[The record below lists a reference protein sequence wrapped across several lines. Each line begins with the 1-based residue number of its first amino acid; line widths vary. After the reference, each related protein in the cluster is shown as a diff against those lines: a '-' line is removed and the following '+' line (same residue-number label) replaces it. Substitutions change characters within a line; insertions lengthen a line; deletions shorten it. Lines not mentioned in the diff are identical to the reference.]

1 MRAILQLKPLLT
13 IHLNAKSQSSLKN
26 KITLK
31 NKLNHARIILEFI
44 PSLIYFLIQKVSVL
58 KHLAPLIHI
67 PFKALWLGTALSMFL
82 SLNLNAEEN
91 PTKTEPKSAKG
102 VKNKP
107 KSPVTKVMMT
117 NCDNIKD
124 FNAKQKEVL
133 KAAYQFGSKENL
145 GYEMAGIAWKESCA
159 GTYKINFSDPSAG
172 IYHAYIPSVLKSYG
186 HNNSPFLRNVMGE
199 LLIKDD
205 AFASEVALKE
215 LLYWKTRYH
224 DNLKDMI
231 KSYNKGSRWEKNEKA
246 NADAEKYYEEIQD
259 KIRRLKESKI
269 FDSQSSNDQELQK
282 SANSNLDL
290 DPIGNAMPQTLAK
303 TETKETQIEET
314 QTQKS
319 QEMKEAASEQAIK
332 KPLEKEKDKP
342 MYFAQINS
350 SADFAPAK
358 KSPKKPAKASPKRSS
373 KNNISVKNNTK
384 TASKSKEVCKN
395 CSPGQRN
402 AILANHITLM
412 QEL

>member
-1 MRAILQLKPLLT
+1 M
-13 IHLNAKSQSSLKN
+13 
-26 KITLK
+26 
-31 NKLNHARIILEFI
+31 
-44 PSLIYFLIQKVSVL
+44 
-58 KHLAPLIHI
+58 KHLTPLTHTL
-67 PFKALWLGTALSMFL
+67 FKALWLGATLSASL
-82 SLNLNAEEN
+82 SLSATES
-91 PTKTEPKSAKG
+91 PTKTEPKPAKG

-107 KSPVTKVMMT
+107 KSPVTNVMMT

-231 KSYNKGSRWEKNEKA
+231 KSYNKGSRWEKSEKA

-290 DPIGNAMPQTLAK
+290 DPIGNAMPQTLA
-303 TETKETQIEET
+303 TKETQIGEA

-319 QEMKEAASEQAIK
+319 QEMKEAASERAIN

-342 MYFAQINS
+342 MYFAQIN

>member
-1 MRAILQLKPLLT
+1 M
-13 IHLNAKSQSSLKN
+13 
-26 KITLK
+26 
-31 NKLNHARIILEFI
+31 
-44 PSLIYFLIQKVSVL
+44 
-58 KHLAPLIHI
+58 KHLTPLTHTL
-67 PFKALWLGTALSMFL
+67 FKALWLGVALSTSL
-82 SLNLNAEEN
+82 SLVAAEN
-91 PTKTEPKSAKG
+91 PTKTEPKPTKG

-117 NCDNIKD
+117 NCDNLKD

-145 GYEMAGIAWKESCA
+145 GYEMASIAWKESCA
-159 GTYKINFSDPSAG
+159 GVYKINFSDPSAG
-172 IYHAYIPSVLKSYG
+172 IYHSYIPSVLKSYG

-224 DNLKDMI
+224 DNLKNMI
-231 KSYNKGSRWEKNEKA
+231 KSYNKGSRWEKNEKS
-246 NADAEKYYEEIQD
+246 NAEAEKYYEEIQD
-259 KIRRLKESKI
+259 RIRRLKESKI

-290 DPIGNAMPQTLAK
+290 DPIGNTMPQTLAAQK
-303 TETKETQIEET
+303 SQIEKSQIEET
-314 QTQKS
+314 QAEKS
-319 QEMKEAASEQAIK
+319 QEMKEATSEQITN
-332 KPLEKEKDKP
+332 KPEKAKDKP

-350 SADFAPAK
+350 ADFTPAK
-358 KSPKKPAKASPKRSS
+358 KSPKKPAKASPKHSS

-384 TASKSKEVCKN
+384 TASKNSKNKEVCKN

>member
-1 MRAILQLKPLLT
+1 M
-13 IHLNAKSQSSLKN
+13 
-26 KITLK
+26 
-31 NKLNHARIILEFI
+31 
-44 PSLIYFLIQKVSVL
+44 
-58 KHLAPLIHI
+58 KHLTPLTHTL
-67 PFKALWLGTALSMFL
+67 FKALWLGVALSASL
-82 SLNLNAEEN
+82 SLVAAEN
-91 PTKTEPKSAKG
+91 PTKTEPKPAKG

-117 NCDNIKD
+117 NCDNLKD

-159 GTYKINFSDPSAG
+159 GVYKINFSDPSAG
-172 IYHAYIPSVLKSYG
+172 IYHSYIPSVLKSYG

-224 DNLKDMI
+224 DNLKNMI
-231 KSYNKGSRWEKNEKA
+231 KSYNKGSRWERSEKS
-246 NADAEKYYEEIQD
+246 NAEAEKYYEEIQD
-259 KIRRLKESKI
+259 RIRRLKESKI

-290 DPIGNAMPQTLAK
+290 DPIGNAMPQTLAAQK
-303 TETKETQIEET
+303 SQIEKSQIEKSQIEET
-314 QTQKS
+314 QAEKP
-319 QEMKEAASEQAIK
+319 QEMKEVTSEQIAS
-332 KPLEKEKDKP
+332 KPEKAKDKP
-342 MYFAQINS
+342 MYLAQINS
-350 SADFAPAK
+350 SDFTPAK
-358 KSPKKPAKASPKRSS
+358 KSPKKPAKVSPKRSF
-373 KNNISVKNNTK
+373 KNNIKNNVKNNVK
-384 TASKSKEVCKN
+384 TASKKQEVCKN

>member
-1 MRAILQLKPLLT
+1 
-13 IHLNAKSQSSLKN
+13 
-26 KITLK
+26 
-31 NKLNHARIILEFI
+31 
-44 PSLIYFLIQKVSVL
+44 
-58 KHLAPLIHI
+58 
-67 PFKALWLGTALSMFL
+67 
-82 SLNLNAEEN
+82 
-91 PTKTEPKSAKG
+91 
-102 VKNKP
+102 
-107 KSPVTKVMMT
+107 MMT

-159 GTYKINFSDPSAG
+159 GVYKINFSDPSAG
-172 IYHAYIPSVLKSYG
+172 VYHSYIPSVLKSYG

-231 KSYNKGSRWEKNEKA
+231 KSYNKGSRWERSEKS
-246 NADAEKYYEEIQD
+246 NAEAEKYYEEIQD
-259 KIRRLKESKI
+259 RIRRLKESKI

-303 TETKETQIEET
+303 TEAKETQTEET
-314 QTQKS
+314 QAEKP
-319 QEMKEAASEQAIK
+319 QEMKEATSEQTK
-332 KPLEKEKDKP
+332 SKPEKAKDKP
-342 MYFAQINS
+342 MYLAQINDT
-350 SADFAPAK
+350 DFTPAK

-373 KNNISVKNNTK
+373 KNNKNNVKSSTK
-384 TASKSKEVCKN
+384 TASKNSKNKEMCKN

>member
-1 MRAILQLKPLLT
+1 M
-13 IHLNAKSQSSLKN
+13 
-26 KITLK
+26 
-31 NKLNHARIILEFI
+31 
-44 PSLIYFLIQKVSVL
+44 
-58 KHLAPLIHI
+58 KHLTPLTHTI
-67 PFKALWLGTALSMFL
+67 FKALLLGTALSASL
-82 SLNLNAEEN
+82 SLAATES

-133 KAAYQFGSKENL
+133 KATYQFGSKENL

-159 GTYKINFSDPSAG
+159 GVYKINFSDPSAG
-172 IYHAYIPSVLKSYG
+172 VYHSYIPSVLKSYG
-186 HNNSPFLRNVMGE
+186 HNDSPFLRNVMGE

-205 AFASEVALKE
+205 VFASEVALKE

-224 DNLKDMI
+224 DNLKNMI
-231 KSYNKGSRWEKNEKA
+231 KSYNKGSRWERSEKS
-246 NADAEKYYEEIQD
+246 NAEAEKYYEEIQD
-259 KIRRLKESKI
+259 RIRRLKESKI

-303 TETKETQIEET
+303 TETKETQAE
-314 QTQKS
+314 QTQAEKS
-319 QEMKEAASEQAIK
+319 QEMKEATSEQTTS
-332 KPLEKEKDKP
+332 KPEKAKDKP
-342 MYFAQINS
+342 MYLAQTNS
-350 SADFAPAK
+350 TDFTPAK
-358 KSPKKPAKASPKRSS
+358 KSPKKPAKVSQKRSPKNNRNNAKSS
-373 KNNISVKNNTK
+373 TK
-384 TASKSKEVCKN
+384 TASKKQEVCKN

>member
-1 MRAILQLKPLLT
+1 M
-13 IHLNAKSQSSLKN
+13 
-26 KITLK
+26 
-31 NKLNHARIILEFI
+31 
-44 PSLIYFLIQKVSVL
+44 
-58 KHLAPLIHI
+58 KHLTPLTHTL
-67 PFKALWLGTALSMFL
+67 FKALWLGATLSASL
-82 SLNLNAEEN
+82 SLVAAES
-91 PTKTEPKSAKG
+91 PTKTEPKPAKG

-117 NCDNIKD
+117 NCDNLKD

-159 GTYKINFSDPSAG
+159 GVYKINFSDPSAG
-172 IYHAYIPSVLKSYG
+172 VYHSYIPSVLKSYG
-186 HNNSPFLRNVMGE
+186 HNDSPFLRNVMGE

-231 KSYNKGSRWEKNEKA
+231 KSYNKGSRWEKNEKS
-246 NADAEKYYEEIQD
+246 NAEAEKYYEEIQD
-259 KIRRLKESKI
+259 RIRRLKESKI

-290 DPIGNAMPQTLAK
+290 DPIGNAMPQTLAQ
-303 TETKETQIEET
+303 TETKKSQIEET
-314 QTQKS
+314 QAEKS
-319 QEMKEAASEQAIK
+319 QEMKEATSEQITN
-332 KPLEKEKDKP
+332 KPEKAKDKP

-350 SADFAPAK
+350 TDFTPAK
-358 KSPKKPAKASPKRSS
+358 KSSQKPAKASPKRSS
-373 KNNISVKNNTK
+373 KNNINNVKSHTK
-384 TASKSKEVCKN
+384 TASKKQEVCKN

>member
-1 MRAILQLKPLLT
+1 M
-13 IHLNAKSQSSLKN
+13 
-26 KITLK
+26 
-31 NKLNHARIILEFI
+31 
-44 PSLIYFLIQKVSVL
+44 
-58 KHLAPLIHI
+58 KHLTPLTHTI
-67 PFKALWLGTALSMFL
+67 FKALLLGTALSASL
-82 SLNLNAEEN
+82 SLSATES
-91 PTKTEPKSAKG
+91 PTKTESKSAKG

-117 NCDNIKD
+117 NCDNLKD

-145 GYEMAGIAWKESCA
+145 GYEMAGIAWKEACA
-159 GTYKINFSDPSAG
+159 GGYKINFSDPSAG
-172 IYHAYIPSVLKSYG
+172 VYHSYIPSVLKSYG
-186 HNNSPFLRNVMGE
+186 HNDSPFLRNVMGE
-199 LLIKDD
+199 LLIKND

-231 KSYNKGSRWEKNEKA
+231 KSYNKGSRWEKNEKS

-259 KIRRLKESKI
+259 RIRRLKESKI

-290 DPIGNAMPQTLAK
+290 DPIGNAMPQTLIA
-303 TETKETQIEET
+303 KETQTE
-314 QTQKS
+314 QTQAEKT
-319 QEMKEAASEQAIK
+319 QEMKETTSEQTK
-332 KPLEKEKDKP
+332 SKPEKAKDKP
-342 MYFAQINS
+342 MYLAQINN
-350 SADFAPAK
+350 ADFTPAK
-358 KSPKKPAKASPKRSS
+358 KSPKKPAKVSQKRP
-373 KNNISVKNNTK
+373 KNNKNNAKSSTK
-384 TASKSKEVCKN
+384 TASKKQEVCKN

>member
-1 MRAILQLKPLLT
+1 M
-13 IHLNAKSQSSLKN
+13 
-26 KITLK
+26 
-31 NKLNHARIILEFI
+31 
-44 PSLIYFLIQKVSVL
+44 
-58 KHLAPLIHI
+58 KHLTPLTHTL
-67 PFKALWLGTALSMFL
+67 FKALWLGAALSASL
-82 SLNLNAEEN
+82 SLVAAES
-91 PTKTEPKSAKG
+91 PTKTEPKPAKG

-117 NCDNIKD
+117 NCDNLKD

-159 GTYKINFSDPSAG
+159 GVYKINFSDPSTG
-172 IYHAYIPSVLKSYG
+172 VYHSYIPSVLKSYG
-186 HNNSPFLRNVMGE
+186 HNDSPFLRNVMGE

-231 KSYNKGSRWEKNEKA
+231 KSYNKGSRWEKNEKS

-259 KIRRLKESKI
+259 RIRRLKESKI

-290 DPIGNAMPQTLAK
+290 DPIGNAMPQALSA
-303 TETKETQIEET
+303 KETQTEET
-314 QTQKS
+314 QAEKS
-319 QEMKEAASEQAIK
+319 QETQEATSEPTTS
-332 KPLEKEKDKP
+332 KPEKAKDKP
-342 MYFAQINS
+342 MYLAQTN
-350 SADFAPAK
+350 SADFTPAK
-358 KSPKKPAKASPKRSS
+358 KSSQKPAKVGQKRFS
-373 KNNISVKNNTK
+373 KNNINNIKNNVKSNTK
-384 TASKSKEVCKN
+384 TASKNASKNKEVCKN
-395 CSPGQRN
+395 CSPGQKN

>member
-1 MRAILQLKPLLT
+1 M
-13 IHLNAKSQSSLKN
+13 
-26 KITLK
+26 
-31 NKLNHARIILEFI
+31 
-44 PSLIYFLIQKVSVL
+44 
-58 KHLAPLIHI
+58 KHLTPLTHTL
-67 PFKALWLGTALSMFL
+67 FKALWLGVVLSASL
-82 SLNLNAEEN
+82 SLVAAEN
-91 PTKTEPKSAKG
+91 PTKTESKSAKG

-117 NCDNIKD
+117 NCNNLKD

-159 GTYKINFSDPSAG
+159 GVYKINFSDPSAG
-172 IYHAYIPSVLKSYG
+172 VYHSYIPSVLKSYG
-186 HNNSPFLRNVMGE
+186 HNDSPFLRNVMGE

-231 KSYNKGSRWEKNEKA
+231 KSYNKGSRWERSEKS
-246 NADAEKYYEEIQD
+246 NAEAEKYYEEIQD
-259 KIRRLKESKI
+259 RIRRLKESKI

-290 DPIGNAMPQTLAK
+290 DPIGNAMPQTLAAQK
-303 TETKETQIEET
+303 SQIEKSQIEET
-314 QTQKS
+314 QAEKH
-319 QEMKEAASEQAIK
+319 QEMKEATSEQITN
-332 KPLEKEKDKP
+332 KPEKEKDKP

-350 SADFAPAK
+350 TDFTPTK
-358 KSPKKPAKASPKRSS
+358 KSPKKPAKASPKRFS

-384 TASKSKEVCKN
+384 TASKNSKNKEVCKN

>member
-1 MRAILQLKPLLT
+1 M
-13 IHLNAKSQSSLKN
+13 
-26 KITLK
+26 
-31 NKLNHARIILEFI
+31 
-44 PSLIYFLIQKVSVL
+44 
-58 KHLAPLIHI
+58 KHLTPLTHTI
-67 PFKALWLGTALSMFL
+67 FKALFLGTALSASL
-82 SLNLNAEEN
+82 SLAATES
-91 PTKTEPKSAKG
+91 PTKTEPKPAKG

-117 NCDNIKD
+117 NCDNLKD

-159 GTYKINFSDPSAG
+159 GVYKINFSDPSAG
-172 IYHAYIPSVLKSYG
+172 VYHSYIPSVLKSYG

-231 KSYNKGSRWEKNEKA
+231 KSYNKGSRWERSEKS
-246 NADAEKYYEEIQD
+246 NAEAEKYYEEIQD
-259 KIRRLKESKI
+259 RIRRLKESKI

-290 DPIGNAMPQTLAK
+290 DPIGNAMPQTLAAQK
-303 TETKETQIEET
+303 SQIEKSQIEKSQIEKSQIEET
-314 QTQKS
+314 QAEKP
-319 QEMKEAASEQAIK
+319 QEMKEATSEQITS
-332 KPLEKEKDKP
+332 KPEKAKDKP
-342 MYFAQINS
+342 MYLAQINS
-350 SADFAPAK
+350 ADFTPAK
-358 KSPKKPAKASPKRSS
+358 KSPKKTAKVSPKRSP
-373 KNNISVKNNTK
+373 KNNKNNVKSSTK
-384 TASKSKEVCKN
+384 TASKKQEVCKN

>member
-1 MRAILQLKPLLT
+1 M
-13 IHLNAKSQSSLKN
+13 
-26 KITLK
+26 
-31 NKLNHARIILEFI
+31 
-44 PSLIYFLIQKVSVL
+44 
-58 KHLAPLIHI
+58 KHLTPLTHTL
-67 PFKALWLGTALSMFL
+67 FKALWLGAALSTSL
-82 SLNLNAEEN
+82 SLAAAES

-117 NCDNIKD
+117 NCDNLKD

-159 GTYKINFSDPSAG
+159 GVYKINFSDPSAG
-172 IYHAYIPSVLKSYG
+172 VYHSYIPSVLKSYG
-186 HNNSPFLRNVMGE
+186 HNDSPFLRNVMGE

-231 KSYNKGSRWEKNEKA
+231 KSYNKGSRWEKNEKS

-259 KIRRLKESKI
+259 RIRRLKESKI

-290 DPIGNAMPQTLAK
+290 DPIGNAMPQTLATQK
-303 TETKETQIEET
+303 SQIEKSQIEET
-314 QTQKS
+314 QAEKP
-319 QEMKEAASEQAIK
+319 QEMKKATSEQTAN
-332 KPLEKEKDKP
+332 KPEKAKDKP
-342 MYFAQINS
+342 MYLAQINS
-350 SADFAPAK
+350 ADFTPAK
-358 KSPKKPAKASPKRSS
+358 KSPKKPAKVSQKRSF
-373 KNNISVKNNTK
+373 KNNIKKNNVKNNTK

>member
-1 MRAILQLKPLLT
+1 M
-13 IHLNAKSQSSLKN
+13 
-26 KITLK
+26 
-31 NKLNHARIILEFI
+31 
-44 PSLIYFLIQKVSVL
+44 
-58 KHLAPLIHI
+58 KHLTPLIHI
-67 PFKALWLGTALSMFL
+67 PFKALWLGTALSASL
-82 SLNLNAEEN
+82 SLAATES
-91 PTKTEPKSAKG
+91 PTKTEPKPAKG

-159 GTYKINFSDPSAG
+159 GVYKINFSDPSAG
-172 IYHAYIPSVLKSYG
+172 VYHSYIPSVLKSYG
-186 HNNSPFLRNVMGE
+186 HNDSPFLRNVMGE

-246 NADAEKYYEEIQD
+246 NADAEKYYEDIQD

-290 DPIGNAMPQTLAK
+290 DPIGNAMPQTLAAQK
-303 TETKETQIEET
+303 SQIEKSQTEET
-314 QTQKS
+314 QAEKS
-319 QEMKEAASEQAIK
+319 REMKEATSEQTTS
-332 KPLEKEKDKP
+332 KPEKAKDKP
-342 MYFAQINS
+342 MYLAQINN
-350 SADFAPAK
+350 ADFTPAK
-358 KSPKKPAKASPKRSS
+358 KSPKKPAKANPKRSS
-373 KNNISVKNNTK
+373 KNNTKSHAKTSSKN
-384 TASKSKEVCKN
+384 SKNKEMCKN

>member
-1 MRAILQLKPLLT
+1 M
-13 IHLNAKSQSSLKN
+13 
-26 KITLK
+26 
-31 NKLNHARIILEFI
+31 
-44 PSLIYFLIQKVSVL
+44 
-58 KHLAPLIHI
+58 KHLTPLTHTL
-67 PFKALWLGTALSMFL
+67 FKALWLGVALNASL
-82 SLNLNAEEN
+82 SLVAAES
-91 PTKTEPKSAKG
+91 PTKTEPKPAKG

-117 NCDNIKD
+117 NCDNLKD

-159 GTYKINFSDPSAG
+159 GVYKINFSDPSAG
-172 IYHAYIPSVLKSYG
+172 VYHSYIPSVLKSYG
-186 HNNSPFLRNVMGE
+186 HNDSPFLRNVMGE

-231 KSYNKGSRWEKNEKA
+231 KSYNKGSRWEKNEKS
-246 NADAEKYYEEIQD
+246 NAEAEKYYEEIQD
-259 KIRRLKESKI
+259 RIRRLKESKI

-290 DPIGNAMPQTLAK
+290 DPIGNAMPQTLAAQK
-303 TETKETQIEET
+303 SQIEKSQIEET
-314 QTQKS
+314 QAEKS
-319 QEMKEAASEQAIK
+319 QEMKKATSEQTAN
-332 KPLEKEKDKP
+332 KPEKAKDKP
-342 MYFAQINS
+342 MYLAQINS
-350 SADFAPAK
+350 ADFTPAK
-358 KSPKKPAKASPKRSS
+358 KSPKKPAKVSPKRSS
-373 KNNISVKNNTK
+373 KNNTKSHAK
-384 TASKSKEVCKN
+384 TASKNSKKQEVCKN

>member
-1 MRAILQLKPLLT
+1 M
-13 IHLNAKSQSSLKN
+13 
-26 KITLK
+26 
-31 NKLNHARIILEFI
+31 
-44 PSLIYFLIQKVSVL
+44 
-58 KHLAPLIHI
+58 KHLTPLTHTL
-67 PFKALWLGTALSMFL
+67 FKALWLGVALSASL
-82 SLNLNAEEN
+82 SLVAAES
-91 PTKTEPKSAKG
+91 PTKG

-117 NCDNIKD
+117 NCDNLKD

-159 GTYKINFSDPSAG
+159 GVYKINFSDPSAG
-172 IYHAYIPSVLKSYG
+172 VYHSYIPSVLKSYG
-186 HNNSPFLRNVMGE
+186 HNDSPFLRNVMGE

-231 KSYNKGSRWEKNEKA
+231 KSYNKGSRWEKNEKS

-259 KIRRLKESKI
+259 RIRRLKESKI

-290 DPIGNAMPQTLAK
+290 DPIGNAMPQTLATQK
-303 TETKETQIEET
+303 SQIEKSQIEET
-314 QTQKS
+314 QAEKP
-319 QEMKEAASEQAIK
+319 QEMKETTSEQITN
-332 KPLEKEKDKP
+332 KPEKAKDKP
-342 MYFAQINS
+342 MYLAQIS
-350 SADFAPAK
+350 SADFTPAK
-358 KSPKKPAKASPKRSS
+358 KSPEKLTKASPKRSS
-373 KNNISVKNNTK
+373 KNNTKSHTK

>member
-1 MRAILQLKPLLT
+1 M
-13 IHLNAKSQSSLKN
+13 
-26 KITLK
+26 
-31 NKLNHARIILEFI
+31 
-44 PSLIYFLIQKVSVL
+44 
-58 KHLAPLIHI
+58 KHLTPLTHTL
-67 PFKALWLGTALSMFL
+67 FKALWLGVALSASL
-82 SLNLNAEEN
+82 SLVAAES
-91 PTKTEPKSAKG
+91 PTKTEPKPAKG

-117 NCDNIKD
+117 NCDNLKD

-159 GTYKINFSDPSAG
+159 GVYKINFSDPSAG
-172 IYHAYIPSVLKSYG
+172 VYHSYIPSVLKSYG
-186 HNNSPFLRNVMGE
+186 HNDSPFLRNVMGE

-231 KSYNKGSRWEKNEKA
+231 KSYNKGSRWEKNEKS

-259 KIRRLKESKI
+259 RIRRLKESKI

-290 DPIGNAMPQTLAK
+290 DPIGNAMPQALIAK
-303 TETKETQIEET
+303 ETKIEET
-314 QTQKS
+314 QAEKS
-319 QEMKEAASEQAIK
+319 QEMKEATSEQTK
-332 KPLEKEKDKP
+332 SKPEKAKDKP
-342 MYFAQINS
+342 MYLAQINS
-350 SADFAPAK
+350 ADFTPAK
-358 KSPKKPAKASPKRSS
+358 KSPKKPAKVSQKRSS
-373 KNNISVKNNTK
+373 KNNTKSHAK
-384 TASKSKEVCKN
+384 TASKNSKNKEMCKN

>member
-1 MRAILQLKPLLT
+1 M
-13 IHLNAKSQSSLKN
+13 
-26 KITLK
+26 
-31 NKLNHARIILEFI
+31 
-44 PSLIYFLIQKVSVL
+44 
-58 KHLAPLIHI
+58 KHLTPLTHTI
-67 PFKALWLGTALSMFL
+67 FKALFLGTALSASL
-82 SLNLNAEEN
+82 SLSATES
-91 PTKTEPKSAKG
+91 PTKG

-117 NCDNIKD
+117 NCDNLKD

-159 GTYKINFSDPSAG
+159 GVYKINFSDPSAG
-172 IYHAYIPSVLKSYG
+172 VYHSYIPSVLKSYG
-186 HNNSPFLRNVMGE
+186 HNDSPFLRNVMGE
-199 LLIKDD
+199 LLIKND

-231 KSYNKGSRWEKNEKA
+231 KSYNKGSRWERSEKS
-246 NADAEKYYEEIQD
+246 NAEAEKYYEDIQD
-259 KIRRLKESKI
+259 RIRRLKESKI

-290 DPIGNAMPQTLAK
+290 DPIGNAMPQTLA
-303 TETKETQIEET
+303 TKEAQTEET
-314 QTQKS
+314 QAEKS
-319 QEMKEAASEQAIK
+319 QEMKEVASEQTTS
-332 KPLEKEKDKP
+332 KPEKAKDKP
-342 MYFAQINS
+342 MYLAQTNN
-350 SADFAPAK
+350 ADFTPAK
-358 KSPKKPAKASPKRSS
+358 KSPKKPAKVSQKRPKNN
-373 KNNISVKNNTK
+373 KNNIKSSTK
-384 TASKSKEVCKN
+384 TASKKQEVCKN

>member
-1 MRAILQLKPLLT
+1 M
-13 IHLNAKSQSSLKN
+13 
-26 KITLK
+26 
-31 NKLNHARIILEFI
+31 
-44 PSLIYFLIQKVSVL
+44 
-58 KHLAPLIHI
+58 KHLTPLTHTL
-67 PFKALWLGTALSMFL
+67 FKALWLGATLSASL
-82 SLNLNAEEN
+82 SLVAAES
-91 PTKTEPKSAKG
+91 PTKTEPKPAKG

-159 GTYKINFSDPSAG
+159 GVYKINFSDPSAG
-172 IYHAYIPSVLKSYG
+172 VYHSYIPSVLKSYG
-186 HNNSPFLRNVMGE
+186 HNDSPFLHNVMGE

-231 KSYNKGSRWEKNEKA
+231 KSYNKGSRWEKNEKS

-259 KIRRLKESKI
+259 RIRCLKESKI

-290 DPIGNAMPQTLAK
+290 DPIGNAMPQTLAAQK
-303 TETKETQIEET
+303 SQIEET
-314 QTQKS
+314 QAEKP
-319 QEMKEAASEQAIK
+319 QEMKEATSEQTAN
-332 KPLEKEKDKP
+332 KPEKAKDKP
-342 MYFAQINS
+342 MYLAQINS
-350 SADFAPAK
+350 ADFTPAK
-358 KSPKKPAKASPKRSS
+358 KSPKKPAKVSPKHSS
-373 KNNISVKNNTK
+373 KNNIKNNVKSHTK
-384 TASKSKEVCKN
+384 TASKKQEVCKN

>member
-1 MRAILQLKPLLT
+1 M
-13 IHLNAKSQSSLKN
+13 
-26 KITLK
+26 
-31 NKLNHARIILEFI
+31 
-44 PSLIYFLIQKVSVL
+44 
-58 KHLAPLIHI
+58 KHLTPLTHTI
-67 PFKALWLGTALSMFL
+67 FKALLLGTALSASL
-82 SLNLNAEEN
+82 SLSATES
-91 PTKTEPKSAKG
+91 PTKR
-102 VKNKP
+102 VKNKL

-159 GTYKINFSDPSAG
+159 GVYKINFSDPSAG
-172 IYHAYIPSVLKSYG
+172 VYHSYIPSVLKSYG
-186 HNNSPFLRNVMGE
+186 HNDSPFLRNVMGE

-231 KSYNKGSRWEKNEKA
+231 KSYNKGSRWEKNEKS
-246 NADAEKYYEEIQD
+246 NADAEKYYEDIQD
-259 KIRRLKESKI
+259 RIRRLKESKI

-290 DPIGNAMPQTLAK
+290 DPIGNAMPQTLA
-303 TETKETQIEET
+303 TKETQTEET
-314 QTQKS
+314 QAEKS
-319 QEMKEAASEQAIK
+319 QEMKEATSEQTK
-332 KPLEKEKDKP
+332 SKPEKAKDKP
-342 MYFAQINS
+342 MYLAQINS
-350 SADFAPAK
+350 ADFTPAK
-358 KSPKKPAKASPKRSS
+358 KSPKKPARMSQKRP
-373 KNNISVKNNTK
+373 KNNKNNAKSSTK
-384 TASKSKEVCKN
+384 TASKKQEVCKN

>member
-1 MRAILQLKPLLT
+1 M
-13 IHLNAKSQSSLKN
+13 
-26 KITLK
+26 
-31 NKLNHARIILEFI
+31 
-44 PSLIYFLIQKVSVL
+44 
-58 KHLAPLIHI
+58 KHLTPLTHTL
-67 PFKALWLGTALSMFL
+67 FKALWLGTALSASL
-82 SLNLNAEEN
+82 SLVAAES
-91 PTKTEPKSAKG
+91 PTKTEPKPAKG

-117 NCDNIKD
+117 NCDNLKD

-159 GTYKINFSDPSAG
+159 GVYKINFSDPSAG
-172 IYHAYIPSVLKSYG
+172 VYHSYIPSVLKSYG
-186 HNNSPFLRNVMGE
+186 HNDSPFLRNVMGE

-231 KSYNKGSRWEKNEKA
+231 KSYNKGSRWEKNEKS

-290 DPIGNAMPQTLAK
+290 DPIGNAMPQTLATQK
-303 TETKETQIEET
+303 SQIEKSQIEKT
-314 QTQKS
+314 QTEKS
-319 QEMKEAASEQAIK
+319 QEMKETTSEQITN
-332 KPLEKEKDKP
+332 KPEKAKDKP
-342 MYFAQINS
+342 MYLAQINS
-350 SADFAPAK
+350 SDFTPAK

>member
-1 MRAILQLKPLLT
+1 M
-13 IHLNAKSQSSLKN
+13 
-26 KITLK
+26 
-31 NKLNHARIILEFI
+31 
-44 PSLIYFLIQKVSVL
+44 
-58 KHLAPLIHI
+58 KHLTPLTHTL
-67 PFKALWLGTALSMFL
+67 FKALWLGAALSTSL
-82 SLNLNAEEN
+82 SLVAAES

-117 NCDNIKD
+117 NCDNLKD

-259 KIRRLKESKI
+259 RIRRLKESKI

-303 TETKETQIEET
+303 TETKETQIEEA

-319 QEMKEAASEQAIK
+319 QEMKEAASERAIN
-332 KPLEKEKDKP
+332 KPLEKDKP
-342 MYFAQINS
+342 MYFAQIN

-373 KNNISVKNNTK
+373 KNNISVKSNTK
-384 TASKSKEVCKN
+384 TASKNKEVCKN

>member
-1 MRAILQLKPLLT
+1 M
-13 IHLNAKSQSSLKN
+13 
-26 KITLK
+26 
-31 NKLNHARIILEFI
+31 
-44 PSLIYFLIQKVSVL
+44 
-58 KHLAPLIHI
+58 KHLTSLTHTI
-67 PFKALWLGTALSMFL
+67 FKALLLGTALSASL
-82 SLNLNAEEN
+82 SLATEES

-117 NCDNIKD
+117 NCDNIKN

-159 GTYKINFSDPSAG
+159 GVYKINFSDPSAG
-172 IYHAYIPSVLKSYG
+172 VYHSYIPSVLKSYG
-186 HNNSPFLRNVMGE
+186 HNDSPFLRNVMGE

-231 KSYNKGSRWEKNEKA
+231 KSYNKGSRWERSEKS
-246 NADAEKYYEEIQD
+246 NAEAEKYYEEIQD
-259 KIRRLKESKI
+259 RIRRLKESKI

-303 TETKETQIEET
+303 TEAKETQTE
-314 QTQKS
+314 QTQAEKS
-319 QEMKEAASEQAIK
+319 QEMKEATSEQTTS
-332 KPLEKEKDKP
+332 KPEKAKDKP
-342 MYFAQINS
+342 MYLAQINS
-350 SADFAPAK
+350 TDFIPTK
-358 KSPKKPAKASPKRSS
+358 KSPKKTAKVSPKRSP
-373 KNNISVKNNTK
+373 KNNKNNVKSSTK
-384 TASKSKEVCKN
+384 TASKKQEVCKN

>member
-1 MRAILQLKPLLT
+1 M
-13 IHLNAKSQSSLKN
+13 
-26 KITLK
+26 
-31 NKLNHARIILEFI
+31 
-44 PSLIYFLIQKVSVL
+44 
-58 KHLAPLIHI
+58 KHLIPLTHTL
-67 PFKALWLGTALSMFL
+67 FKALWLGAALSASL
-82 SLNLNAEEN
+82 SLVAAES
-91 PTKTEPKSAKG
+91 PTKTEPKPAKG

-117 NCDNIKD
+117 NCDNLKD

-159 GTYKINFSDPSAG
+159 GVYKINFSDPSAG
-172 IYHAYIPSVLKSYG
+172 VYHSYIPSVLKSYG

-231 KSYNKGSRWEKNEKA
+231 KSYNKGSRWEKNEKS
-246 NADAEKYYEEIQD
+246 NADAEKYYKEIQD
-259 KIRRLKESKI
+259 RIRRLKESKI

-290 DPIGNAMPQTLAK
+290 DPIGNAMPQTLAAQK
-303 TETKETQIEET
+303 SQIEKSQTEKT
-314 QTQKS
+314 QAEKSQEMKAEKS
-319 QEMKEAASEQAIK
+319 QEMKEATSEQTK
-332 KPLEKEKDKP
+332 SKPEKAKDKP
-342 MYFAQINS
+342 MYLAQINS
-350 SADFAPAK
+350 TDFTPAK
-358 KSPKKPAKASPKRSS
+358 KSPKKPARVSSKRSS
-373 KNNISVKNNTK
+373 KNSIKNNTKNNTK
-384 TASKSKEVCKN
+384 TASKKQEVCKN

-402 AILANHITLM
+402 AILANRITLM

>member
-1 MRAILQLKPLLT
+1 M
-13 IHLNAKSQSSLKN
+13 
-26 KITLK
+26 
-31 NKLNHARIILEFI
+31 
-44 PSLIYFLIQKVSVL
+44 
-58 KHLAPLIHI
+58 KHLTPLTHTL
-67 PFKALWLGTALSMFL
+67 FKALWLGAALSASL
-82 SLNLNAEEN
+82 SLVAAES
-91 PTKTEPKSAKG
+91 PTKTEPKPTKG

-159 GTYKINFSDPSAG
+159 GVYKINFSDPSAG
-172 IYHAYIPSVLKSYG
+172 VYHSYIPSVLKSYG
-186 HNNSPFLRNVMGE
+186 HNDSPFLRNVMGE

-231 KSYNKGSRWEKNEKA
+231 KSYNKGSRWEKNEKS
-246 NADAEKYYEEIQD
+246 NAEAEKYYEEIQD
-259 KIRRLKESKI
+259 RIRRLKESKI

-290 DPIGNAMPQTLAK
+290 DPIGNAMPQTLAAQK
-303 TETKETQIEET
+303 SQIEKSQTEET
-314 QTQKS
+314 QAEKS
-319 QEMKEAASEQAIK
+319 QEMKEATSEQTAN
-332 KPLEKEKDKP
+332 KPEKAKDKP
-342 MYFAQINS
+342 MYLAQINS
-350 SADFAPAK
+350 TDFAPAK
-358 KSPKKPAKASPKRSS
+358 KSPKKPAKVSPKRFS
-373 KNNISVKNNTK
+373 KNNTK
-384 TASKSKEVCKN
+384 SHAKTASKKQEVCKN

>member
-1 MRAILQLKPLLT
+1 M
-13 IHLNAKSQSSLKN
+13 
-26 KITLK
+26 
-31 NKLNHARIILEFI
+31 
-44 PSLIYFLIQKVSVL
+44 
-58 KHLAPLIHI
+58 KHLTPLTHTI
-67 PFKALWLGTALSMFL
+67 FKALLLGTALSASL
-82 SLNLNAEEN
+82 SLAAAES
-91 PTKTEPKSAKG
+91 PTKTESKPAKG

-145 GYEMAGIAWKESCA
+145 GHEMAGIAWKESCA
-159 GTYKINFSDPSAG
+159 GVYKINFSDPSAG
-172 IYHAYIPSVLKSYG
+172 VYHSYIPSVLKSYG
-186 HNNSPFLRNVMGE
+186 HNDSPFLRNVMGE

-231 KSYNKGSRWEKNEKA
+231 KSYNKGSRWERSEKS

-259 KIRRLKESKI
+259 RIRRLKESKI

-290 DPIGNAMPQTLAK
+290 DPIGNAMPQALIAK
-303 TETKETQIEET
+303 ETKTEET
-314 QTQKS
+314 QAEKP
-319 QEMKEAASEQAIK
+319 QEMKEAASEQTK
-332 KPLEKEKDKP
+332 SKPEKAKDKP
-342 MYFAQINS
+342 MYLAQINS
-350 SADFAPAK
+350 ADFTPAK
-358 KSPKKPAKASPKRSS
+358 KSPKKPAKVSQKRSF
-373 KNNISVKNNTK
+373 KNNIKNNTKSSTK
-384 TASKSKEVCKN
+384 TASKKQEVCKN

-402 AILANHITLM
+402 AILANRITLM

>member
-1 MRAILQLKPLLT
+1 M
-13 IHLNAKSQSSLKN
+13 
-26 KITLK
+26 
-31 NKLNHARIILEFI
+31 
-44 PSLIYFLIQKVSVL
+44 
-58 KHLAPLIHI
+58 KHLTPLTHTI
-67 PFKALWLGTALSMFL
+67 FKALLLGTALSAPL
-82 SLNLNAEEN
+82 SLAATES

-159 GTYKINFSDPSAG
+159 GVYKINFSDPSAG
-172 IYHAYIPSVLKSYG
+172 VYHSYIPSVLKSYG

-224 DNLKDMI
+224 DNLKGMI
-231 KSYNKGSRWEKNEKA
+231 KSYNKGSRWERSEKS
-246 NADAEKYYEEIQD
+246 NTEAEKYYEEIQD
-259 KIRRLKESKI
+259 RIRRLKESKI

-303 TETKETQIEET
+303 TEAKETQTEET
-314 QTQKS
+314 QAEKS
-319 QEMKEAASEQAIK
+319 QEMKEATSEQITS
-332 KPLEKEKDKP
+332 KPEKAKDKP
-342 MYFAQINS
+342 MYLAQINDT
-350 SADFAPAK
+350 DFTPAK

-384 TASKSKEVCKN
+384 TASKNSKNKEVCKN

>member
-1 MRAILQLKPLLT
+1 M
-13 IHLNAKSQSSLKN
+13 
-26 KITLK
+26 
-31 NKLNHARIILEFI
+31 
-44 PSLIYFLIQKVSVL
+44 
-58 KHLAPLIHI
+58 KHLTPLTHTI
-67 PFKALWLGTALSMFL
+67 FKALLLGAALSTSL
-82 SLNLNAEEN
+82 SLAATES

-117 NCDNIKD
+117 NCDSIKD

-159 GTYKINFSDPSAG
+159 GVYKINFSDPSAG
-172 IYHAYIPSVLKSYG
+172 VYHSYIPSVLKSYG
-186 HNNSPFLRNVMGE
+186 YNDSPFLRNVMGE
-199 LLIKDD
+199 LLIKNDS
-205 AFASEVALKE
+205 FASEVALKE

-231 KSYNKGSRWEKNEKA
+231 KSYNKGSRWERSEKS
-246 NADAEKYYEEIQD
+246 NTEAEKYYEDIQD
-259 KIRRLKESKI
+259 RIRRLKESKI

-290 DPIGNAMPQTLAK
+290 DPIGNAMPQTLIA
-303 TETKETQIEET
+303 KETQTE
-314 QTQKS
+314 QTQAEKS
-319 QEMKEAASEQAIK
+319 QEMKEATSEQTK
-332 KPLEKEKDKP
+332 SKPEKAKDKP
-342 MYFAQINS
+342 MYLAQINS
-350 SADFAPAK
+350 TDFTPAK
-358 KSPKKPAKASPKRSS
+358 KSPQKPAKVSQKRSP
-373 KNNISVKNNTK
+373 KNNIKNNNKNNVKSSTK
-384 TASKSKEVCKN
+384 TASKKQEVCKN

-402 AILANHITLM
+402 AILANRITLM

>member
-1 MRAILQLKPLLT
+1 M
-13 IHLNAKSQSSLKN
+13 
-26 KITLK
+26 
-31 NKLNHARIILEFI
+31 
-44 PSLIYFLIQKVSVL
+44 
-58 KHLAPLIHI
+58 KHLTPLTHTI
-67 PFKALWLGTALSMFL
+67 FKALLLGTALSASL
-82 SLNLNAEEN
+82 SLAATES
-91 PTKTEPKSAKG
+91 PTKTEPKPAKG

-124 FNAKQKEVL
+124 FNTKQKEVL

-159 GTYKINFSDPSAG
+159 GVYKINFSDPSAG
-172 IYHAYIPSVLKSYG
+172 VYHSYIPSVLKSYG
-186 HNNSPFLRNVMGE
+186 HNDSPFLRNVMGE

-231 KSYNKGSRWEKNEKA
+231 KSYNKGSRWEKNEKS

-259 KIRRLKESKI
+259 RIRRLKESKI

-290 DPIGNAMPQTLAK
+290 DPIGNAMPQTLAAQK
-303 TETKETQIEET
+303 SQIEKSQIEET
-314 QTQKS
+314 QAEKS
-319 QEMKEAASEQAIK
+319 QEMEEATSEQTK
-332 KPLEKEKDKP
+332 SKPEKAKDKP
-342 MYFAQINS
+342 MYLAQINS
-350 SADFAPAK
+350 ADFTPAK
-358 KSPKKPAKASPKRSS
+358 KSPKKPAKVSQKRSF
-373 KNNISVKNNTK
+373 KNNIKNNVKNNAK
-384 TASKSKEVCKN
+384 TTSKKQEVCKN

>member
-1 MRAILQLKPLLT
+1 M
-13 IHLNAKSQSSLKN
+13 
-26 KITLK
+26 
-31 NKLNHARIILEFI
+31 
-44 PSLIYFLIQKVSVL
+44 
-58 KHLAPLIHI
+58 KHLTPLTHTL
-67 PFKALWLGTALSMFL
+67 FKALLLGTALSASL
-82 SLNLNAEEN
+82 SLAATES
-91 PTKTEPKSAKG
+91 PTKTEPKPAKG

-159 GTYKINFSDPSAG
+159 GVYKINFSDPSAG
-172 IYHAYIPSVLKSYG
+172 VYHSYIPSVLKSYG
-186 HNNSPFLRNVMGE
+186 HNDSPFLRNVMGE

-231 KSYNKGSRWEKNEKA
+231 KSYNKGSRWERSEKS
-246 NADAEKYYEEIQD
+246 NAEAEKYYEEIQD
-259 KIRRLKESKI
+259 RIRRLKESKI

-290 DPIGNAMPQTLAK
+290 DPIGNAMPQTLAAQK
-303 TETKETQIEET
+303 SQIEKSQIEET
-314 QTQKS
+314 QAEKPR
-319 QEMKEAASEQAIK
+319 EMKETTSEQTTN
-332 KPLEKEKDKP
+332 KPEKAKDKP
-342 MYFAQINS
+342 MYLAQINS
-350 SADFAPAK
+350 ADFTPAK

-373 KNNISVKNNTK
+373 KNNIKNNVKNNAK
-384 TASKSKEVCKN
+384 TASKKQEVCKN

-402 AILANHITLM
+402 AILANRITLM

>member
-1 MRAILQLKPLLT
+1 M
-13 IHLNAKSQSSLKN
+13 
-26 KITLK
+26 
-31 NKLNHARIILEFI
+31 
-44 PSLIYFLIQKVSVL
+44 
-58 KHLAPLIHI
+58 KHLTPLTHTL
-67 PFKALWLGTALSMFL
+67 FKALWLGAALSASL
-82 SLNLNAEEN
+82 SLVAAES
-91 PTKTEPKSAKG
+91 PTKTEPKPTKG

-117 NCDNIKD
+117 NCDNLKD
-124 FNAKQKEVL
+124 FNSKQKEVL

-159 GTYKINFSDPSAG
+159 GVYKINFSDPSAG
-172 IYHAYIPSVLKSYG
+172 VYHSYIPSVLKSYG
-186 HNNSPFLRNVMGE
+186 HNDSPFLRNVMGE

-231 KSYNKGSRWEKNEKA
+231 KSYNKGSRWEKNEKS

-259 KIRRLKESKI
+259 RIRRLKESKI

-282 SANSNLDL
+282 STNSNLDL
-290 DPIGNAMPQTLAK
+290 DPIGNAMPQTLAAQK
-303 TETKETQIEET
+303 SQIEKSQTEET
-314 QTQKS
+314 QAEKP
-319 QEMKEAASEQAIK
+319 QEMKEATSEQTAN
-332 KPLEKEKDKP
+332 KPEKAKDKP
-342 MYFAQINS
+342 MYLAQIS
-350 SADFAPAK
+350 SADFTPAK

-373 KNNISVKNNTK
+373 KNNISVKSNTK
-384 TASKSKEVCKN
+384 TASKNSKNKEMCKN

>member
-1 MRAILQLKPLLT
+1 M
-13 IHLNAKSQSSLKN
+13 
-26 KITLK
+26 
-31 NKLNHARIILEFI
+31 
-44 PSLIYFLIQKVSVL
+44 
-58 KHLAPLIHI
+58 KHLTPLTHTI
-67 PFKALWLGTALSMFL
+67 FKALLLGTALSAFL
-82 SLNLNAEEN
+82 SLNLNAEES
-91 PTKTEPKSAKG
+91 PTKTDPKPAKG

-117 NCDNIKD
+117 NCDNLKD

-159 GTYKINFSDPSAG
+159 GVYKINFSDPSAG
-172 IYHAYIPSVLKSYG
+172 VYHSYIPSVLKSYG
-186 HNNSPFLRNVMGE
+186 HNDSPFLRNVMGE

-231 KSYNKGSRWEKNEKA
+231 KSYNKGSRWERNEKS
-246 NADAEKYYEEIQD
+246 NAEAEKYYEEIQD
-259 KIRRLKESKI
+259 RIRRLKESKI

-303 TETKETQIEET
+303 TETKESQIEET

-319 QEMKEAASEQAIK
+319 QEMKEATSEQTAN
-332 KPLEKEKDKP
+332 KPEKAKDKP
-342 MYFAQINS
+342 MYLAQIN

-358 KSPKKPAKASPKRSS
+358 KRSQKPAKASPKRSS
-373 KNNISVKNNTK
+373 KNNIKKNNVKNNTK
-384 TASKSKEVCKN
+384 TASKKQEVCKN

>member
-1 MRAILQLKPLLT
+1 M
-13 IHLNAKSQSSLKN
+13 
-26 KITLK
+26 
-31 NKLNHARIILEFI
+31 
-44 PSLIYFLIQKVSVL
+44 
-58 KHLAPLIHI
+58 KHLTPLTHTL
-67 PFKALWLGTALSMFL
+67 FKALWLGTVLSASL
-82 SLNLNAEEN
+82 SLVAAES

-117 NCDNIKD
+117 NCDNLKD

-145 GYEMAGIAWKESCA
+145 GYEMAGIAWRESCA
-159 GTYKINFSDPSAG
+159 GVYKINFSDPSAG
-172 IYHAYIPSVLKSYG
+172 VYHSYIPSVLKSYG
-186 HNNSPFLRNVMGE
+186 HNDSPFLRNVMGE

-231 KSYNKGSRWEKNEKA
+231 KSYNKGSRWERNEKS
-246 NADAEKYYEEIQD
+246 NADAEKYYEDIQD
-259 KIRRLKESKI
+259 RIRRLKESKI

-290 DPIGNAMPQTLAK
+290 DPIGNAMPQTLAAQK
-303 TETKETQIEET
+303 SQIEKSQIEET
-314 QTQKS
+314 QAEKP
-319 QEMKEAASEQAIK
+319 QEMKEATSEQIAS
-332 KPLEKEKDKP
+332 KPEKEKDKP

-350 SADFAPAK
+350 ADFTPAK

-384 TASKSKEVCKN
+384 TASKNSKNKEVCKN

>member
-1 MRAILQLKPLLT
+1 M
-13 IHLNAKSQSSLKN
+13 
-26 KITLK
+26 
-31 NKLNHARIILEFI
+31 
-44 PSLIYFLIQKVSVL
+44 
-58 KHLAPLIHI
+58 KHLTPLTHTL
-67 PFKALWLGTALSMFL
+67 FKALWLGAALNASL
-82 SLNLNAEEN
+82 SLVAAES
-91 PTKTEPKSAKG
+91 PTKTEPKPANKG

-117 NCDNIKD
+117 NCDNLKD

-159 GTYKINFSDPSAG
+159 GVYKINFSDPSAG
-172 IYHAYIPSVLKSYG
+172 VYHSYIPSVLKSYG
-186 HNNSPFLRNVMGE
+186 HNDSPFLRNVMGE

-231 KSYNKGSRWEKNEKA
+231 KSYNKGSRWEKNEKS

-259 KIRRLKESKI
+259 RIRRLKESKI

-303 TETKETQIEET
+303 TETKETQIEKT
-314 QTQKS
+314 QTQKF
-319 QEMKEAASEQAIK
+319 QEIKEATSEQTK
-332 KPLEKEKDKP
+332 SKPEKAKDKP
-342 MYFAQINS
+342 MYLAQINS
-350 SADFAPAK
+350 ADFTPAK

-373 KNNISVKNNTK
+373 KNNVKNNVKSNTK
-384 TASKSKEVCKN
+384 TASKKQEVCKN

>member
-1 MRAILQLKPLLT
+1 M
-13 IHLNAKSQSSLKN
+13 
-26 KITLK
+26 
-31 NKLNHARIILEFI
+31 
-44 PSLIYFLIQKVSVL
+44 

-67 PFKALWLGTALSMFL
+67 PFKALWLGTALSAFL
-82 SLNLNAEEN
+82 SLNLNAEES
-91 PTKTEPKSAKG
+91 PTKTEPKPAKG

-117 NCDNIKD
+117 NCDNLKD

-215 LLYWKTRYH
+215 LIYWKTRYH

-259 KIRRLKESKI
+259 RIRRLKESKI

-303 TETKETQIEET
+303 TETKETQIEEN

-319 QEMKEAASEQAIK
+319 QEMKEATSEQITN
-332 KPLEKEKDKP
+332 KPEKEKDKP
-342 MYFAQINS
+342 MYFAQINN
-350 SADFAPAK
+350 ADFVPAK

>member
-1 MRAILQLKPLLT
+1 M
-13 IHLNAKSQSSLKN
+13 
-26 KITLK
+26 
-31 NKLNHARIILEFI
+31 
-44 PSLIYFLIQKVSVL
+44 
-58 KHLAPLIHI
+58 KHLTPLTHTL
-67 PFKALWLGTALSMFL
+67 FKALWLGTALSTSL
-82 SLNLNAEEN
+82 SLVAAES
-91 PTKTEPKSAKG
+91 PTKTEPKPAKG

-117 NCDNIKD
+117 NCDNLKD

-159 GTYKINFSDPSAG
+159 GVYKINFSDPSAG
-172 IYHAYIPSVLKSYG
+172 VYHSYIPSVLKSYG
-186 HNNSPFLRNVMGE
+186 HNDSPFLRNVMGE

-231 KSYNKGSRWEKNEKA
+231 KSYNKGSRWEKNEKS

-259 KIRRLKESKI
+259 RIRRLKESKI
-269 FDSQSSNDQELQK
+269 FDSQSNNDQELQK

-290 DPIGNAMPQTLAK
+290 DPIGNAMPQTLAAQK
-303 TETKETQIEET
+303 SQIEKSQTEET
-314 QTQKS
+314 QAEKP
-319 QEMKEAASEQAIK
+319 QEMKEATSEQITN
-332 KPLEKEKDKP
+332 KPEKAKDKP
-342 MYFAQINS
+342 MYLAQINS
-350 SADFAPAK
+350 ADFTPAK
-358 KSPKKPAKASPKRSS
+358 KRSQKPAKVSPKHSS
-373 KNNISVKNNTK
+373 KNNINNIKSHAK

>member
-1 MRAILQLKPLLT
+1 M
-13 IHLNAKSQSSLKN
+13 
-26 KITLK
+26 
-31 NKLNHARIILEFI
+31 
-44 PSLIYFLIQKVSVL
+44 
-58 KHLAPLIHI
+58 KHLTPLTHTI
-67 PFKALWLGTALSMFL
+67 FKALLLGTALSASL
-82 SLNLNAEEN
+82 SLAATES
-91 PTKTEPKSAKG
+91 PTKTESKPAKG

-159 GTYKINFSDPSAG
+159 GVYKINFSDPSAG
-172 IYHAYIPSVLKSYG
+172 VYHSYIPSVLKSYG
-186 HNNSPFLRNVMGE
+186 HNDSPFLRNVMGE

-231 KSYNKGSRWEKNEKA
+231 KSYNKGSRWEKNEKS
-246 NADAEKYYEEIQD
+246 NAEAEKYYEEIQD
-259 KIRRLKESKI
+259 RIRRLKESKI

-290 DPIGNAMPQTLAK
+290 DPIGNTMPQTLAAQK
-303 TETKETQIEET
+303 SQIEKSQIEET
-314 QTQKS
+314 QAEKP
-319 QEMKEAASEQAIK
+319 QEMKEATSEQITN
-332 KPLEKEKDKP
+332 KPEKAKDKP
-342 MYFAQINS
+342 MYLAQINS
-350 SADFAPAK
+350 ADFTPAK

>member
-1 MRAILQLKPLLT
+1 
-13 IHLNAKSQSSLKN
+13 
-26 KITLK
+26 
-31 NKLNHARIILEFI
+31 
-44 PSLIYFLIQKVSVL
+44 
-58 KHLAPLIHI
+58 
-67 PFKALWLGTALSMFL
+67 
-82 SLNLNAEEN
+82 
-91 PTKTEPKSAKG
+91 
-102 VKNKP
+102 
-107 KSPVTKVMMT
+107 MMT
-117 NCDNIKD
+117 NCDNLKD

-133 KAAYQFGSKENL
+133 KSAYQFGSKENL

-159 GTYKINFSDPSAG
+159 GVYKINFSDPSAG
-172 IYHAYIPSVLKSYG
+172 VYHSYIPSVLKSYG
-186 HNNSPFLRNVMGE
+186 HNDSPFLRNVMGE

-231 KSYNKGSRWEKNEKA
+231 KSYNKGSRWEKNEKS

-259 KIRRLKESKI
+259 RIRRLKESKI

-290 DPIGNAMPQTLAK
+290 DPIGNAMPQTLATQK
-303 TETKETQIEET
+303 SQIEKSQIEKSQIEET
-314 QTQKS
+314 QAEKPR
-319 QEMKEAASEQAIK
+319 EMKETTSEQTTN
-332 KPLEKEKDKP
+332 KPEKAKDKP
-342 MYFAQINS
+342 MYLAQINS
-350 SADFAPAK
+350 ADFTPAK

-373 KNNISVKNNTK
+373 KNNINNIKSHTK
-384 TASKSKEVCKN
+384 TASKNSKNKEVCKN

>member
-1 MRAILQLKPLLT
+1 M
-13 IHLNAKSQSSLKN
+13 
-26 KITLK
+26 
-31 NKLNHARIILEFI
+31 
-44 PSLIYFLIQKVSVL
+44 
-58 KHLAPLIHI
+58 KHLTPLTHTL
-67 PFKALWLGTALSMFL
+67 FKALWLGTALSASL
-82 SLNLNAEEN
+82 SLAATES
-91 PTKTEPKSAKG
+91 PTKTEPKPAKG

-159 GTYKINFSDPSAG
+159 GVYKINFSDPSAG
-172 IYHAYIPSVLKSYG
+172 VYHSYIPSVLKSYG
-186 HNNSPFLRNVMGE
+186 HNDSPFLRNVMGE

-231 KSYNKGSRWEKNEKA
+231 KSYNKGSRWEKNEKS

-259 KIRRLKESKI
+259 RIRRLKESKI

-290 DPIGNAMPQTLAK
+290 DPIGNAMPQTLAAQK
-303 TETKETQIEET
+303 SQIEKSQIEKSQIEKSQIEET
-314 QTQKS
+314 QAEKS
-319 QEMKEAASEQAIK
+319 QEMKEATSEQITN
-332 KPLEKEKDKP
+332 KPEKAKDKP
-342 MYFAQINS
+342 MYLAQINS
-350 SADFAPAK
+350 ADFTSAK
-358 KSPKKPAKASPKRSS
+358 KSPKKPAKANPKRSS
-373 KNNISVKNNTK
+373 KNNISVKSNTK
-384 TASKSKEVCKN
+384 TASKNSKNKEMCKN

>member
-1 MRAILQLKPLLT
+1 M
-13 IHLNAKSQSSLKN
+13 
-26 KITLK
+26 
-31 NKLNHARIILEFI
+31 
-44 PSLIYFLIQKVSVL
+44 
-58 KHLAPLIHI
+58 KHLTPLTHTL
-67 PFKALWLGTALSMFL
+67 FKALWLGTVLSASL
-82 SLNLNAEEN
+82 SLVAAES
-91 PTKTEPKSAKG
+91 PTKTEPKPAKG

-117 NCDNIKD
+117 NCDNLKD

-159 GTYKINFSDPSAG
+159 GVYKINFSDPSAG
-172 IYHAYIPSVLKSYG
+172 VYHSYIPSVLKSYG
-186 HNNSPFLRNVMGE
+186 HNDSPFLRNVMGE

-231 KSYNKGSRWEKNEKA
+231 KSYNKGSRWEKNEKS

-290 DPIGNAMPQTLAK
+290 DPIGNAMPQTLAAQK
-303 TETKETQIEET
+303 SQIEKSQTEET
-314 QTQKS
+314 QVEKS
-319 QEMKEAASEQAIK
+319 QEMKEATSEQITN
-332 KPLEKEKDKP
+332 KPEKAKDKP

-350 SADFAPAK
+350 TDFTTAK

-373 KNNISVKNNTK
+373 KNNMKNNKSNTK

>member
-1 MRAILQLKPLLT
+1 M
-13 IHLNAKSQSSLKN
+13 
-26 KITLK
+26 
-31 NKLNHARIILEFI
+31 
-44 PSLIYFLIQKVSVL
+44 
-58 KHLAPLIHI
+58 KHLTPLTHTI
-67 PFKALWLGTALSMFL
+67 FKALLLGTALSTSL
-82 SLNLNAEEN
+82 SLAAAES
-91 PTKTEPKSAKG
+91 PTKTDPKPAKG

-117 NCDNIKD
+117 NCDNLKD

-133 KAAYQFGSKENL
+133 KFAYQFGSKENL

-159 GTYKINFSDPSAG
+159 GVYKINFSDPSAG
-172 IYHAYIPSVLKSYG
+172 VYHSYIPSVLKSYG
-186 HNNSPFLRNVMGE
+186 HNDSPFLRNVMGE
-199 LLIKDD
+199 LLIRND
-205 AFASEVALKE
+205 ALASEVALKE

-231 KSYNKGSRWEKNEKA
+231 KSYNKGSRWERSEKS
-246 NADAEKYYEEIQD
+246 NAEAEKYYEEIQD
-259 KIRRLKESKI
+259 RIRRLKESKI

-290 DPIGNAMPQTLAK
+290 DPIGNAMPQTLVAQK
-303 TETKETQIEET
+303 SQIEKSQIEKSQIEET
-314 QTQKS
+314 QAEKP
-319 QEMKEAASEQAIK
+319 QEMKEATSEQITN
-332 KPLEKEKDKP
+332 KPEKEKDKP
-342 MYFAQINS
+342 MYLAQINS
-350 SADFAPAK
+350 TDFTSAK

-384 TASKSKEVCKN
+384 TASKNSKNKEVCKN

>member
-1 MRAILQLKPLLT
+1 M
-13 IHLNAKSQSSLKN
+13 
-26 KITLK
+26 
-31 NKLNHARIILEFI
+31 
-44 PSLIYFLIQKVSVL
+44 

-67 PFKALWLGTALSMFL
+67 PFKALWLGTALSAFL
-82 SLNLNAEEN
+82 SLNLNAEES
-91 PTKTEPKSAKG
+91 PTKTEPKPAKG

-159 GTYKINFSDPSAG
+159 GVYKINFSDPSAG

-259 KIRRLKESKI
+259 RIRRLKESKI

-303 TETKETQIEET
+303 TETKETQIEEN

-319 QEMKEAASEQAIK
+319 QEMKEATSEQITN
-332 KPLEKEKDKP
+332 KPEKAKDKP
-342 MYFAQINS
+342 MYFAQINN
-350 SADFAPAK
+350 ADFAPAK